1 MTKIEFEDLGEVAE
15 DGQVPD
21 KPRGRIG
28 RPRRDAG
35 EPRLVSSEMARR
47 LVEQAR
53 QEGVEVTGEAG
64 LLQQMMK
71 SVLEAALNEE
81 LTEHLGY
88 EPGDPA
94 GRGSGN
100 SRNGSTRKTLLTES
114 GPVELDTPR
123 DREGSFEP
131 QIVRKG
137 QRRLD
142 GIDKIVLGLYAKGMT
157 VRDIQAH
164 LVEIYDVEVSPD
176 LISKITDAVH
186 AEVAE
191 WQSRPLERVYP
202 VIFLDALVCKVR
214 DGGSVKNKAA
224 HLAVGI
230 NMQGRKEILGIW
242 IETVEG
248 AKFWLRVMN
257 EIRSRGVEDVLI
269 AVCDGLTGLPAAINA
284 VWPQTKVQ
292 TCIVHLT
299 RASLRWVNY
308 KDRKRVAAA
317 LRTIYAAPT
326 EAAARDALD
335 ALEDSELGREY
346 PAIIRRWRESWE
358 LVIPFFDF
366 APDVRR
372 VIYTTN
378 MIESI
383 NFQLRKATRNR
394 GHFPS
399 DEALIK
405 VLYLA
410 CKEMGR
416 TSTRH
421 TAGRSTAT
429 GHWHTAL
436 NQFDIMFPG
445 RLERA

>member
-1 MTKIEFEDLGEVAE
+1 MTETAVPEAVE
-15 DGQVPD
+15 DGVVGVEP
-21 KPRGRIG
+21 GRRRLG

-35 EPRLVSSEMARR
+35 EPKLIDAELARR
-47 LVEQAR
+47 LVERAR
-53 QEGVEVTGEAG
+53 AEGLDVAGSSG
-64 LLQQMMK
+64 LLAQLMK
-71 SVLEAALNEE
+71 SVLEAALAEE

-88 EPGDPA
+88 EHGDAA

-100 SRNGSTRKTLLTES
+100 SRNGTTAKTVLTDA

-123 DREGSFEP
+123 DRNGSFEP

-157 VRDIQAH
+157 TRDITAH
-164 LVEIYDVEVSPD
+164 LAEIYDIEVSPD

-186 AEVAE
+186 AEVLE
-191 WQSRPLERVYP
+191 WQARPLERAYP

-230 NMQGRKEILGIW
+230 DMDGRKQVLGIW
-242 IETVEG
+242 IETTEG

-257 EIRSRGVEDVLI
+257 ELRSRGVEDVLI
-269 AVCDGLTGLPAAINA
+269 AVCDGLTGLPEAINA
-284 VWPQTKVQ
+284 VWPDTKVQ
-292 TCIVHLT
+292 TCVVHLV

-326 EAAARDALD
+326 EAAAADALD
-335 ALEDSELGREY
+335 ALEASEIGREY
-346 PAIIRRWRESWE
+346 PTIIRRWREAWE

-366 APDVRR
+366 APEVRR

-405 VLYLA
+405 VLYLG

-416 TSTRH
+416 TSTRV
-421 TAGRSTAT
+421 TAGRGLAV
-429 GHWHTAL
+429 GGWKAAL
-436 NQFDIMFPG
+436 TQLDLMFPG
-445 RLERA
+445 RLDRAN